1 MHPAGVRVRPPT
13 AAGPAGGGRG
23 EHQLQPGRAPPG
35 VRPPSGP
42 QHLLLYTGGVT
53 ANFFAYMSCRV
64 PVLGE
69 ISFLQ
74 TFRWNE
80 SLVNFLVP

>member
-23 EHQLQPGRAPPG
+23 EHQLQPGGAPPG

-53 ANFFAYMSCRV
+53 ANFR
-64 PVLGE
+64 LHE
-69 ISFLQ
+69 L
-74 TFRWNE
+74 
-80 SLVNFLVP
+80 